1 MGRFKME
8 CVSKVRDACCN
19 DLDLFAVMRIT
30 AMQDGGFFRDLNTQP
45 MSVRVC
51 VLERERDRLCFLFVK
66 IQSW

>member
-45 MSVRVC
+45 MSACVC
-51 VLERERDRLCFLFVK
+51 VRERER
-66 IQSW
+66 